1 MGLSK
6 VYDYLLHDLSIA
18 KLEVY
23 GLGNGSA
30 LGNKELKLVPLL
42 VNGQKLDGEFLK
54 DQFYG

>member
-1 MGLSK
+1 MDLSK

-18 KLEVY
+18 KLWVY
-23 GLGNGSA
+23 SLGNGSA

-54 DQFYG
+54 DKF